1 MRPKLLA
8 LADILIVYAVIQM
21 VGIVW
26 RLTGVLQWEITN
38 LGWTYTGSAIFVGVP
53 ALVLWLAPRN
63 WAEYG
68 AMLSGWQVNLDVGI
82 KAYLGRIIPIV
93 FGLGT
98 VLWLKIGFLV
108 LINLT
113 LNYLK
118 NRWKIFERCSVEERI
133 PRVTMIEIYPVTFLI
148 DKG

>member
-1 MRPKLLA
+1 
-8 LADILIVYAVIQM
+8 
-21 VGIVW
+21 
-26 RLTGVLQWEITN
+26 
-38 LGWTYTGSAIFVGVP
+38 
-53 ALVLWLAPRN
+53 
-63 WAEYG
+63 
-68 AMLSGWQVNLDVGI
+68 MLSGWQVNLDVGI

-118 NRWKIFERCSVEERI
+118 NRWKIFER
-133 PRVTMIEIYPVTFLI
+133 
-148 DKG
+148 